1 MNKPASLRAAIAA
14 AIPSLQVSPEKL
26 TVFIDHGS
34 IASTGAKGLSFEYR
48 YVCHVLLLD
57 FADDPDTLF
66 IAILEWVRANQP
78 DLVLNPDER
87 EQGMTYEIDILD
99 NATSD
104 VSIKLQLTESVV
116 VKVADDGTRTIEHV
130 DDSQLRDMTFTWT
143 GEPWPTN

>member
-1 MNKPASLRAAIAA
+1 MNKPASLRAAIEA
-14 AIPSLQVSPEKL
+14 AIPSLQASPEKL

-34 IASTGAKGLSFEYR
+34 IVSTGAKGLSFEYR

-57 FADDPDTLF
+57 FGGDPDGLF

-87 EQGMTYEIDILD
+87 EHGITYEIDILD

-116 VKVADDGTRTIEHV
+116 VKVADDGTRTVEHV
-130 DDSQLRDMTFTWT
+130 DDSQLRDMTITWT
-143 GEPWPTN
+143 GQTWPTN